1 MEEKGLY
8 KSGSISKNIPEL
20 KDNNRKPVLQD
31 FDGTDISSFLTT
43 EQEMAKAPHPTN
55 GLVEDELRFLRPKE
69 VVAILG
75 ISRQMLWRMRKAGK
89 FIKPVKIT
97 DYCVGFRSDELLSWM
112 NSRQMVDNHE

>member
-8 KSGSISKNIPEL
+8 KSGSIGKNISGL
-20 KDNNRKPVLQD
+20 MDSNRKPVSQD
-31 FDGTDISSFLTT
+31 FVETDISSFLTT
-43 EQEMAKAPHPTN
+43 EQDKAKAPHPTN

-112 NSRQMVDNHE
+112 NSRQLVDNHE

>member
-1 MEEKGLY
+1 MKDRNLRKQE
-8 KSGSISKNIPEL
+8 SISKNIPTSNS
-20 KDNNRKPVLQD
+20 DNREGIVQD
-31 FDGTDISSFLTT
+31 FVETDIASFLTT
-43 EQEMAKAPHPTN
+43 EQEKAKAPNPTN